1 MRFFAIVLVPG
12 GNILA
17 QVAAI
22 KKNCSPIL
30 GSPEGLALPE
40 GIYLGFFE
48 FPAPA
53 LRKKFLRRFD
63 LEAQGLFSGLPERLR
78 FGSVRYMGKSAY
90 LTPFGGLS
98 GDPAENARSIGAKT
112 GLVEYADPPI
122 LPESAF
128 LWEMML
134 PRAPSMP
141 FPFRIWRLCCWSCT
155 PPTPDGITRPGGCC
169 AGRPEEGADR
179 GAAPGRG
186 VGRPRTRSLL
196 SPL

>member
-122 LPESAF
+122 LPGIGFFMGNDVTPGPVDAF
-128 LWEMML
+128 SFSNMEALLLELHSPNARWDN
-134 PRAPSMP
+134 AA
-141 FPFRIWRLCCWSCT
+141 WRVLRRQARRR
-155 PPTPDGITRPGGCC
+155 GRPGSG
-169 AGRPEEGADR
+169 AGAGSREASDTKP
-179 GAAPGRG
+179 
-186 VGRPRTRSLL
+186 S
-196 SPL
+196 

>member
-90 LTPFGGLS
+90 LVPLEGLG
-98 GDPAENARSIGAKT
+98 GDPAKNARAIGART
-112 GLVEYADPPI
+112 GLVEYDNPPI
-122 LPESAF
+122 CPGIGFFMGNDVTPGPVDAFSFSNMEALLLELHSPSARWDSATWRV
-128 LWEMML
+128 LGR
-134 PRAPSMP
+134 RARRRGGPGAGSRKASDVKPS
-141 FPFRIWRLCCWSCT
+141 
-155 PPTPDGITRPGGCC
+155 
-169 AGRPEEGADR
+169 
-179 GAAPGRG
+179 
-186 VGRPRTRSLL
+186 
-196 SPL
+196 